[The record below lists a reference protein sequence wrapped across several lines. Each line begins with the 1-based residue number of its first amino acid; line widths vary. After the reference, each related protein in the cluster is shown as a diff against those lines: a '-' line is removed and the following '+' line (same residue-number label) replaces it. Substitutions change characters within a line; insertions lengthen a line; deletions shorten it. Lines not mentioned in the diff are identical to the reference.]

1 MAWGYTFE
9 TAMNA
14 ALDRISVLEK
24 SRSDAIGR
32 LLVFQREHPEFADDP
47 VLQEIHF
54 NLL

>member
-1 MAWGYTFE
+1 MVSRTVQIDGLLDMVSKLSREKA
-9 TAMNA
+9 A
-14 ALDRISVLEK
+14 ALDQ
-24 SRSDAIGR
+24 